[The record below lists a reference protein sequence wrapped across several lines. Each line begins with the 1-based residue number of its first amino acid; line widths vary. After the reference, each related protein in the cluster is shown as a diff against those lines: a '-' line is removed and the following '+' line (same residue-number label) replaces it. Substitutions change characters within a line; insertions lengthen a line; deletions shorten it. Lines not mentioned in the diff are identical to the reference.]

1 MVQHIKAQRIRL
13 LEHTGRIPEHRQ
25 ADRGRRRKKEK
36 RKTEE
41 EMAGGSDRMLGI
53 ADRTDQN

>member
-1 MVQHIKAQRIRL
+1 L
-13 LEHTGRIPEHRQ
+13 LEHIGRIPEHRQ
-25 ADRGRRRKKEK
+25 ADRGRRRKKEN